1 MAARS
6 TFLRRLAGAAL
17 LLLVGF
23 ASGWVGA
30 TVLSDTVSLTRIV
43 PAIGPGLV
51 ANQETPPA
59 LRQQF
64 RVFWEVWNLVEAEF
78 YQRDRINH
86 TRMIRGAISGMLASL
101 DDPYTVYQ
109 EPELASQTNEHMQ
122 GRMGGIGTYLRI
134 TDGRAF
140 LYKPIKGAPADA
152 AGLRQD
158 DEIVAID
165 GEPVAPMIAGLDV
178 NEAAVK
184 VAGKIRGP
192 DGTQV
197 RLTIRRQPDDQVF
210 DVTIT
215 RAEIIIPSIE
225 AQLADGGIAYIRI
238 IEFKANTVPE
248 FDQALRELLPQA
260 SNGII
265 LDLRNNPGGFLDQAR
280 AVLGRLYEG
289 VALYEQNSKGEL
301 TEIRTVGGDIRA
313 FDVPIVVLVNG
324 GSASASE
331 IVAGALRDGRV
342 KNVTLIGEKTFGKGS
357 VQNIYNLSDGSSA
370 RITFAHWL
378 TPARLEIDKVGI
390 IPQYVVPFAEDPATQ
405 TLCIGD
411 RQPPPG
417 TTTCA
422 DNQLFYAIRLLKT
435 GEAPPS
441 MPAAAR

>member
-1 MAARS
+1 MSVRFR
-6 TFLRRLAGAAL
+6 FLRRLAAAFL
-17 LLLVGF
+17 LLLAGF
-23 ASGWVGA
+23 AGGWVSA
-30 TVLSDTVSLTRIV
+30 TIFADSISLTRLV

-51 ANQETPPA
+51 ANQETPPS

-78 YQRDRINH
+78 YQRDKINH
-86 TRMIRGAISGMLASL
+86 TRMIRGAITGMLASL

-152 AGLRQD
+152 AGLKQD

-184 VAGKIRGP
+184 VASKIRGQA
-192 DGTQV
+192 GTQV
-197 RLTIRRQPDDQVF
+197 RLTIRRGDEVF
-210 DVTIT
+210 DITLT
-215 RAEIIIPSIE
+215 RADIVVPSVE
-225 AQLADGGIAYIRI
+225 AQAVDGGIAYIRI

-260 SNGII
+260 PNGIV

-280 AVLGRLYEG
+280 AVLGRLYTG
-289 VALYEQNSKGEL
+289 VALYEQNSKGEI

-331 IVAGALRDGRV
+331 IVAGALRDSRP
-342 KNVTLIGEKTFGKGS
+342 NVTLIGETTFGKGS

-378 TPARLEIDKVGI
+378 TPARTEIDKVGI
-390 IPQYVVPFAEDPATQ
+390 TPQYVIPYAEDPATQ
-405 TLCIGD
+405 TLCVGD

-417 TTTCA
+417 STTCA
-422 DNQLFYAIRLLKT
+422 DNQLFYAIRLLRT

-441 MPAAAR
+441 MPAAAK

>member
-1 MAARS
+1 MAARL

-30 TVLSDTVSLTRIV
+30 TVLSDTISLTRLV

-78 YQRDRINH
+78 YQRDKINY

-215 RAEIIIPSIE
+215 RAEIIIPSVE

-260 SNGII
+260 PNGIV

-280 AVLGRLYEG
+280 AVLGRLYNG
-289 VALYEQNSKGEL
+289 VALYEQNSRGEL

-331 IVAGALRDGRV
+331 IVAGALRDGRA
-342 KNVTLIGEKTFGKGS
+342 NVTLIGEKTFGKGS

-378 TPARLEIDKVGI
+378 TPARIEIDKVGI
-390 IPQYVVPFAEDPATQ
+390 TPQYVIPYAEDPEAQ
-405 TLCIGD
+405 TLCVGD

-417 TTTCA
+417 ATTCA
-422 DNQLFYAIRLLKT
+422 DNQLFYAIRFLQT
-435 GEAPPS
+435 GESPPP